1 MGLQW
6 TQALSVGIP
15 EIDEQHQ
22 ELFRRVDRVLV
33 AASNGDAPEVTRMLG
48 FLREYVEFHF
58 AAEEAFMRD
67 QTYPG
72 IEAHKAEHV
81 YLVSQVGLVFEE
93 HRRTGPAPAL
103 VTRMH
108 HLLAGWL
115 RTHVGLTDLAMARFV
130 RRARRA

>member
-22 ELFRRVDRVLV
+22 ELFRRVDRVLT

-58 AAEEAFMRD
+58 AAEEVFMQN

-72 IEAHKAEHV
+72 IDAHKAEHAH
-81 YLVSQVGLVFEE
+81 LVSQVNLVAEE
-93 HRRTGPAPAL
+93 HRHTGPAPAL
-103 VTRMH
+103 VARMH
-108 HLLAGWL
+108 HLLADWL
-115 RTHVGLTDLAMARFV
+115 KTHVALTDLAMARFV
-130 RRARRA
+130 RRARRP